1 VAALLIGLV
10 DTFGK
15 VIFPEAAGV
24 MVYLLMAVIL
34 LWKPNGL
41 FKAG

>member
-1 VAALLIGLV
+1 LLIGLV

-15 VIFPEAAGV
+15 VLVPQVAGV
-24 MVYLLMAVIL
+24 LVYVLMAAIL
-34 LWKPNGL
+34 LWKPDGL